1 MSSDIKEIV
10 FLDIKTNGYDVG
22 ETVLSISA
30 IKFEIN
36 KKTGIFKKIGDFT
49 RYYSYKN
56 NEPEK
61 FLDFHGLSKAKLSQK
76 RKESLRNAQEPYSDD
91 FNSDFIELFNFCGQ
105 NEYFVGLNIK
115 RWGEFIQFPLA
126 KQYDLMYEG
135 INVTKLE
142 GNWKGHKYPQLY
154 DCVKFFDLAYTWDDI
169 SDSYLSALATAEI
182 FMNFLKLKVVSAL
195 DFLES

>member
-1 MSSDIKEIV
+1 MSSDTKEIV

-61 FLDFHGLSKAKLSQK
+61 FLDFHGLSKAKLAQK
-76 RKESLRNAQEPYSDD
+76 RKESLR
-91 FNSDFIELFNFCGQ
+91 
-105 NEYFVGLNIK
+105 
-115 RWGEFIQFPLA
+115 
-126 KQYDLMYEG
+126 
-135 INVTKLE
+135 
-142 GNWKGHKYPQLY
+142 
-154 DCVKFFDLAYTWDDI
+154 
-169 SDSYLSALATAEI
+169 
-182 FMNFLKLKVVSAL
+182 
-195 DFLES
+195 